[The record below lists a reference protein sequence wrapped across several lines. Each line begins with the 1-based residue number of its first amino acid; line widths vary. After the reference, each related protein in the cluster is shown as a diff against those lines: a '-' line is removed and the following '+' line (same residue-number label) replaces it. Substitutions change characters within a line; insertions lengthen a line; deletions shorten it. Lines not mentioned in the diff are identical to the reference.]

1 MFALKKAITKRYCR
15 SRRIPKDRQLVI
27 KDFECYH
34 LNQVEKD
41 NIHNSPIKRKQMLEA
56 MTEIQFNVRYI
67 QKVDHPIYALT
78 TTKTPGE

>member
-1 MFALKKAITKRYCR
+1 M
-15 SRRIPKDRQLVI
+15 I